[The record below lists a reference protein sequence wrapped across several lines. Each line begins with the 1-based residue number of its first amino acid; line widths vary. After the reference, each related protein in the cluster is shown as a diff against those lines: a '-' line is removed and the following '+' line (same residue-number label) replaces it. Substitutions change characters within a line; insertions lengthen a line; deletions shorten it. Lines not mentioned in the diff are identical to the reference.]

1 MAHED
6 SDPLAAGWQAL
17 ERDDFRAAEAAA
29 RAVLAGAPQD
39 GQALYLLGSS
49 LLFQNRYQEAA
60 APLEQALQ
68 LAPRRG
74 IGHRLGFCHLA
85 LGDFKRAE
93 ALLRREME
101 SYPEAVDA
109 CNALGVA
116 LINQGRH
123 EDALAAFLEA
133 ARRDPRSASARNNV
147 ANVLGDLGRSEEA
160 LPHLRTAVE
169 LEPGLADA
177 HHNLGMLL
185 HGLKRHEEA
194 IASLEHAL
202 RLAPGGSYTLSHLVW
217 NQMAVCRWDGL
228 AERIASL
235 RQQVSAGSI
244 AAEPFAFVAVSDA
257 PAEQRLCAERHTHE
271 KVPRL
276 PAPLSQGAR
285 RGGAKIRL
293 AYLSA
298 DYHAHATAHLA
309 AGLFERHDRSRFE
322 VIGVSYGAD
331 DGSPMRRRLER
342 AFDRF
347 VDVQREGDEA
357 AASRLRAMEVDIAVD
372 LKGYTTSSR
381 PAILAHRP
389 APVQVTYLGFP
400 ATMGAPFIDYVL
412 ADRVVIPQD
421 EQRFWSEKVAYLPGS
436 YQVNDATRPIAART
450 PARAEAGLPQ
460 DAFVFCCFN
469 NNYKILPPVFAV
481 WMRLLR
487 EVPGAV
493 LWLLEDNAAASRN
506 LRAAAQAAGVAPER
520 LVFAPRRPLDEHLAR
535 HRLADLFLDTLPYN
549 AHTTAS
555 DALWAG
561 LPLLTCAGTTFAG
574 RVAASLLHAVG
585 LPELV
590 TASLEEY
597 EALGRRL
604 AADPGLLRATREKLA
619 RQRLTTPLFDT
630 DRFRRHVEAAYA
642 TMWDRWQRGAAP
654 LGFAVPEGRG

>member
-1 MAHED
+1 
-6 SDPLAAGWQAL
+6 
-17 ERDDFRAAEAAA
+17 
-29 RAVLAGAPQD
+29 
-39 GQALYLLGSS
+39 
-49 LLFQNRYQEAA
+49 
-60 APLEQALQ
+60 
-68 LAPRRG
+68 
-74 IGHRLGFCHLA
+74 
-85 LGDFKRAE
+85 
-93 ALLRREME
+93 
-101 SYPEAVDA
+101 
-109 CNALGVA
+109 
-116 LINQGRH
+116 
-123 EDALAAFLEA
+123 
-133 ARRDPRSASARNNV
+133 
-147 ANVLGDLGRSEEA
+147 
-160 LPHLRTAVE
+160 
-169 LEPGLADA
+169 
-177 HHNLGMLL
+177 
-185 HGLKRHEEA
+185 
-194 IASLEHAL
+194 
-202 RLAPGGSYTLSHLVW
+202 
-217 NQMAVCRWDGL
+217 
-228 AERIASL
+228 
-235 RQQVSAGSI
+235 
-244 AAEPFAFVAVSDA
+244 
-257 PAEQRLCAERHTHE
+257 
-271 KVPRL
+271 
-276 PAPLSQGAR
+276 
-285 RGGAKIRL
+285 
-293 AYLSA
+293 
-298 DYHAHATAHLA
+298 
-309 AGLFERHDRSRFE
+309 
-322 VIGVSYGAD
+322 
-331 DGSPMRRRLER
+331 
-342 AFDRF
+342 
-347 VDVQREGDEA
+347 
-357 AASRLRAMEVDIAVD
+357 
-372 LKGYTTSSR
+372 
-381 PAILAHRP
+381 
-389 APVQVTYLGFP
+389 
-400 ATMGAPFIDYVL
+400 
-412 ADRVVIPQD
+412 VIPQD